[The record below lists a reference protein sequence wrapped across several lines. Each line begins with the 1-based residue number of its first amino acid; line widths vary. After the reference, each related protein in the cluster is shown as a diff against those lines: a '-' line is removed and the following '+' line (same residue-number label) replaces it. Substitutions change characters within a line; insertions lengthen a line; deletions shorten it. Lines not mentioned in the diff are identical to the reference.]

1 MGHSYYRRPPAGASL
16 GSARL
21 LIGLGIF
28 GLILLAGIV
37 IYQLTKDAAPKQTVA
52 DTDTKQKEK
61 DKEKEKE
68 KDKEKH
74 KKKPPLDDETTPV
87 KSVDPEVGDWAEYR
101 NLQNG
106 AVKVTEK
113 VTIVAREGANYRIR
127 VELNFEGK
135 PRPAV
140 ELLHPTD
147 KPLKEKELPTV
158 GTRNKAT
165 TTLLNQ
171 GTANVRMNGEP
182 VACQT
187 YHFRETMPATL
198 DGKGEL
204 VNESHHWVCPRVPF
218 GGFVRAEL
226 NALIFKGKPT
236 IVSVKELVRY
246 SRGGKVVT
254 VEAPPPVPVAGGK
267 LDRTKWVHDRG
278 QFEMVR
284 PGAWDETAP
293 GGARH
298 QFKETARTAQ
308 YVDLELVQ
316 GNTRVRLYDD
326 RCDVSFRPFTETRT
340 FYRGKWEK

>member
-37 IYQLTKDAAPKQTVA
+37 IYQLTKDTGPKQTVA

-61 DKEKEKE
+61 EKERD
-68 KDKEKH
+68 KDK
-74 KKKPPLDDETTPV
+74 
-87 KSVDPEVGDWAEYR
+87 G
-101 NLQNG
+101 
-106 AVKVTEK
+106 
-113 VTIVAREGANYRIR
+113 
-127 VELNFEGK
+127 
-135 PRPAV
+135 
-140 ELLHPTD
+140 
-147 KPLKEKELPTV
+147 
-158 GTRNKAT
+158 
-165 TTLLNQ
+165 
-171 GTANVRMNGEP
+171 
-182 VACQT
+182 
-187 YHFRETMPATL
+187 
-198 DGKGEL
+198 
-204 VNESHHWVCPRVPF
+204 
-218 GGFVRAEL
+218 
-226 NALIFKGKPT
+226 
-236 IVSVKELVRY
+236 
-246 SRGGKVVT
+246 
-254 VEAPPPVPVAGGK
+254 
-267 LDRTKWVHDRG
+267 
-278 QFEMVR
+278 R